1 MQNQKNIHDFS
12 KNKEFSL
19 KISKNKLHISFFYA
33 KMVLTHEKES
43 RVSSFRLKPECISRF
58 SGRMEF
64 NMMYTNNDKMQPDA
78 LNEILALR
86 PEGADN
92 ASLPVENL
100 ESRMKGALI
109 GRFAGCML
117 GIPVEMYSVARMQ
130 ALALENDMAFPPV
143 NYWTGTDNPD
153 KIHYRVNKRTEYLL
167 QNIDKV
173 AVDDDITYV
182 ILNMLLLEK
191 YGKNY
196 TLNDVAQIWLDILPY
211 ACTAEAEALEQ
222 LKCGTRPEHAARF
235 NEFVEWIG
243 AAIRADAFG
252 YAAPGD
258 PATAAKMSYNDAY
271 LTHRKNGIYG
281 EMFCAAAVA
290 AAFTAKTP
298 LDAVKEG
305 MKQIPKDSELYKELE
320 WALSY
325 EGKLT
330 NYIRARQLLDERFP
344 EMNPVHTINNMCAI
358 VFALILGGNDYT
370 KCISDCVAIGLDN
383 DCTGATVGSIAGA
396 CLGFEAIPSYWYEN
410 FNNRVRTYLI
420 DNEEFALDDVIN
432 RFLALAKN

>member
-1 MQNQKNIHDFS
+1 MVKCVYVIGLPNLSEK
-12 KNKEFSL
+12 
-19 KISKNKLHISFFYA
+19 KIYA
-33 KMVLTHEKES
+33 V
-43 RVSSFRLKPECISRF
+43 PN
-58 SGRMEF
+58 GRTEII
-64 NMMYTNNDKMQPDA
+64 MYINNDTLQPDK
-78 LNEILALR
+78 LEEILALR
-86 PEGADN
+86 PEGATD
-92 ASLPVENL
+92 AAKAVDNL

-117 GIPVEMYSVARMQ
+117 GIPVEMYSVADMQ
-130 ALALENDMAFPPV
+130 AIALENDMAFPPV
-143 NYWTGTDNPD
+143 NYWTGTDNPE
-153 KIHYRVNKRTEYLL
+153 KIHYRVNKRTDYLL

-196 TLNDVAQIWLDILPY
+196 TLDDIAQIWKDILPY
-211 ACTAEAEALEQ
+211 ACTAEEEALAQ
-222 LKCGTRPEHAARF
+222 LQAGTKPELAANF
-235 NEFVEWIG
+235 NNYVEWIG

-258 PATAAKMSYNDAY
+258 PEAAAKMSYNDAF

-290 AAFTAKTP
+290 AAFTAKNP

-305 MKQIPKDSELYKELE
+305 MKQIPKESELYKELE

-330 NYIRARQLLDERFP
+330 NYIRARQLLDQRFRR
-344 EMNPVHTINNMCAI
+344 MHPVHTINNMCAI

-396 CLGFEAIPSYWYEN
+396 CLGIEAIPSYWYEN
-410 FNNRVRTYLI
+410 FNNTVKTYLI
-420 DNEEFALDDVIN
+420 GHETLALDDVIA
-432 RFLALAKN
+432 RFMKLATN

>member
-1 MQNQKNIHDFS
+1 MVKCVYVIGLPNLSEK
-12 KNKEFSL
+12 
-19 KISKNKLHISFFYA
+19 KIYA
-33 KMVLTHEKES
+33 V
-43 RVSSFRLKPECISRF
+43 PN
-58 SGRMEF
+58 GRTEII
-64 NMMYTNNDKMQPDA
+64 MYINNDTLQPDK
-78 LNEILALR
+78 LEEILALR
-86 PEGADN
+86 PEGATD
-92 ASLPVENL
+92 AAKAVDNL

-109 GRFAGCML
+109 GRFVGCML
-117 GIPVEMYSVARMQ
+117 GIPVEMYSVADMQ
-130 ALALENDMAFPPV
+130 AIALENDMAFPPV

-153 KIHYRVNKRTEYLL
+153 KIHYRVNKRTDYLL

-196 TLNDVAQIWLDILPY
+196 TLDDIAQIWKDILPY
-211 ACTAEAEALEQ
+211 ACTAEEEALAQ
-222 LKCGTRPEHAARF
+222 LQAGTKPELAANF
-235 NEFVEWIG
+235 NNYVEWIG

-258 PATAAKMSYNDAY
+258 PEAAAKMSYNDAF

-305 MKQIPKDSELYKELE
+305 MKQIPKESELYKELE

-330 NYIRARQLLDERFP
+330 NYIRARQLLDQRFRR
-344 EMNPVHTINNMCAI
+344 MHPVHTINNMCAI

-396 CLGFEAIPSYWYEN
+396 CLGIEAIPSYWYEN
-410 FNNRVRTYLI
+410 FNNTVKTYLI
-420 DNEEFALDDVIN
+420 GHETLALDDVIA
-432 RFLALAKN
+432 RFMKLATN

>member
-1 MQNQKNIHDFS
+1 M
-12 KNKEFSL
+12 
-19 KISKNKLHISFFYA
+19 
-33 KMVLTHEKES
+33 ES
-43 RVSSFRLKPECISRF
+43 T
-58 SGRMEF
+58 
-64 NMMYTNNDKMQPDA
+64 MMYTNNDMMQPDA

-86 PEGADN
+86 PEGADH
-92 ASLPVENL
+92 APIAVTDLEN
-100 ESRMKGALI
+100 RMKGAII
-109 GRFAGCML
+109 GRFVGCML

-130 ALALENDMAFPPV
+130 AVALESNMAFPPV

-153 KIHYRVNKRTEYLL
+153 KIHYRVNKRTDYLL
-167 QNIDKV
+167 ENINKV

-182 ILNMLLLEK
+182 ILNLLLLEK

-222 LKCGTRPEHAARF
+222 LKCGTRPEHAGKF

-330 NYIRARQLLDERFP
+330 NYIRARQLLDEHFGD
-344 EMNPVHTINNMCAI
+344 MNPVHTINNMCAI
-358 VFALILGGNDYT
+358 VFSLILGGNDYT

-396 CLGFEAIPSYWYEN
+396 CLGFDAIPAYWYEN
-410 FNNRVRTYLI
+410 FNNTVSTYLTGY
-420 DNEEFALDDVIN
+420 ETLALDDVIN

>member
-1 MQNQKNIHDFS
+1 MVYPIFRKR
-12 KNKEFSL
+12 
-19 KISKNKLHISFFYA
+19 KINA
-33 KMVLTHEKES
+33 V
-43 RVSSFRLKPECISRF
+43 PN
-58 SGRMEF
+58 GRTETI
-64 NMMYTNNDKMQPDA
+64 MYINNDTLQPDK
-78 LNEILALR
+78 LEEILALR
-86 PEGADN
+86 PEGATD
-92 ASLPVENL
+92 APKAVDNL

-117 GIPVEMYSVARMQ
+117 GIPVEMYSVADMQ
-130 ALALENDMAFPPV
+130 AIALENDMAFPPV

-153 KIHYRVNKRTEYLL
+153 KIHYRVNKRTDYLL

-196 TLNDVAQIWLDILPY
+196 TLDDIAQIWKDILPY
-211 ACTAEAEALEQ
+211 ACTAEEEALAQ
-222 LKCGTRPEHAARF
+222 LQAGTKPEWAANF
-235 NEFVEWIG
+235 NNYVEWIG

-258 PATAAKMSYNDAY
+258 PEAAAKMSYNDAF

-305 MKQIPKDSELYKELE
+305 MKQIPKECELYKELE

-330 NYIRARQLLDERFP
+330 NYIRARQLLDQRFRR
-344 EMNPVHTINNMCAI
+344 MHPVHTINNMCAI

-396 CLGFEAIPSYWYEN
+396 CLGIEAIPSYWYEN
-410 FNNRVRTYLI
+410 FNNTVKTYLI
-420 DNEEFALDDVIN
+420 GHETLALDDVIE
-432 RFLALAKN
+432 RFMKLATN